1 MSVKYP
7 IDYQGMQ
14 TFDTQSNPQQ
24 FGPQPQQLAPP
35 PQQFSQQ
42 SQQQFGAPPQQL
54 ALPPS
59 QFGPPTQQL
68 GPQQLGPPPQQFGPP
83 QQFVPPPQQFVQQ
96 QQFGQQQQF
105 VQQQQFGQ
113 QPKQQFGPP
122 QFEPQQ
128 PKQLL
133 ESSDDIGYS
142 NSESENFKINTD
154 SISSQPLHKSINEL
168 AEAALSDSS
177 SSSMDQDELLA
188 SSLGNNFNLH
198 SNNNL
203 PISSPSYIPGHVN
216 SKWVI

>member
-7 IDYQGMQ
+7 INYQGMQ
-14 TFDTQSNPQQ
+14 TFDTQSNPKQ

-35 PQQFSQQ
+35 PQQFSEQP
-42 SQQQFGAPPQQL
+42 QQQFGPPPPQQ
-54 ALPPS
+54 
-59 QFGPPTQQL
+59 F
-68 GPQQLGPPPQQFGPP
+68 GPPPQQFGPP
-83 QQFVPPPQQFVQQ
+83 PQQFGPQQ
-96 QQFGQQQQF
+96 IKQQFEP
-105 VQQQQFGQ
+105 Q
-113 QPKQQFGPP
+113 QPKQQFGQL

-188 SSLGNNFNLH
+188 SSLENNFNLH